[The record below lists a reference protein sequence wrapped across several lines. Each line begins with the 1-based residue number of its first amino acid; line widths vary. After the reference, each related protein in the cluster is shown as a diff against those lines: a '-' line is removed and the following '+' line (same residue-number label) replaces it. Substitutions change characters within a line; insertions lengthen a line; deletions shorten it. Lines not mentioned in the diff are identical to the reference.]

1 MAGKY
6 PTAFTAMLFFFL
18 FLNALALAAGQLL
31 FKSTA
36 VQVKGLPL
44 AAMLA
49 GIARVP
55 SFYAACGLYAI
66 ATVLWVWIL
75 TKVPLSTA
83 YPFVG
88 LSFIIVALV
97 SWLFLGETPTIRS
110 CIGMLMV
117 AVGVV
122 LIAGSSQ

>member
-1 MAGKY
+1 
-6 PTAFTAMLFFFL
+6 MLFFYL
-18 FLNALALAAGQLL
+18 FLNAVALAAGQLL

-44 AAMLA
+44 AAMLR
-49 GIARVP
+49 GIALVP
-55 SFYAACGLYAI
+55 SFYAACVLYAI

-75 TKVPLSTA
+75 TKVSLSTA

-97 SWLFLGETPTIRS
+97 SWLFLGETPTLRG

-117 AVGVV
+117 AAGVA
-122 LIAGSSQ
+122 LIAASTR

>member
-1 MAGKY
+1 
-6 PTAFTAMLFFFL
+6 MLFFFL
-18 FLNALALAAGQLL
+18 LLNAVALAAGQLL

-36 VQVKGLPL
+36 IRVKGLSL
-44 AAMLA
+44 SAMLRS
-49 GIARVP
+49 IAFVP
-55 SFYAACGLYAI
+55 SFYAACVLYAV

-88 LSFIIVALV
+88 LSFMIVALV
-97 SWLFLGETPTIRS
+97 SWLFLGETPTVGG

-117 AVGVV
+117 TAGVA
-122 LIAGSSQ
+122 LIAGSQPLG